1 MRICK
6 TCDTATEAFR
16 KALLLGHTAVAMSAY
31 STGCVNL
38 CRPYTI
44 YHGELPV
51 HCAAS
56 GGNMGLLSWLVDE
69 MGCQLFM
76 DHDKKV
82 GWCTSRQRAA
92 PASLSRSSWS
102 CRCFCRYRFSQARG
116 SGNAV
121 GQAYPSIAAT
131 GE

>member
-38 CRPYTI
+38 CRPYAI

-51 HCAAS
+51 YCAAS

-82 GWCTSRQRAA
+82 PIRD
-92 PASLSRSSWS
+92 
-102 CRCFCRYRFSQARG
+102 
-116 SGNAV
+116 
-121 GQAYPSIAAT
+121 
-131 GE
+131 